1 MNKHIFH
8 GVALIPESSKKR
20 GAFVIFLLTMGSL
33 LDLFSLASFLPLIIL
48 IVNPDR
54 TINNKYF
61 SNVYNLT
68 GFEDPAYFAVAL
80 TIVALI
86 IIFIKTQINIW
97 ITYKKASYAY
107 GVASDFASRAMVKY
121 LQIPYQKFA
130 NADYTNEMNRISN
143 LPIVYANNY
152 LIPLGTI
159 LAESFMLMMLLT
171 AITVYDPK
179 VALFIM
185 LIILPVAL
193 VYRAQAHKNEKSGST
208 DKEDLSATFKIH
220 ITSS

>member
-1 MNKHIFH
+1 MKKHIFH
-8 GVALIPESSKKR
+8 GVALVPESSKKR
-20 GAFVIFLLTMGSL
+20 GIIVIFLLTLGSL

-80 TIVALI
+80 TIMAVI
-86 IIFIKTQINIW
+86 IIFLKTQINIW

-107 GVASDFASRAMVKY
+107 RVASDFASRAMVKY
-121 LQIPYQKFA
+121 LQTSYQKFA
-130 NADYTNEMNRISN
+130 DADYTNEMNRISN

-159 LAESFMLMMLLT
+159 LAESFMLLMLLI
-171 AITVYDPK
+171 AITVYDLK
-179 VALFIM
+179 VALIYHAYHIAGCVG
-185 LIILPVAL
+185 LQT
-193 VYRAQAHKNEKSGST
+193 QAH
-208 DKEDLSATFKIH
+208 
-220 ITSS
+220 